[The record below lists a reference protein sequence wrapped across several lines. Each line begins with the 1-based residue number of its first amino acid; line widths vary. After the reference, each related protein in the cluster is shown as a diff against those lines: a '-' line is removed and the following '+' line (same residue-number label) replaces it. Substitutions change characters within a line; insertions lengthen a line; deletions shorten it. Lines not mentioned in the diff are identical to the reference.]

1 MQRISS
7 NAVCPKWDI
16 VFFNKKILNTLIRQ
30 IMLNYYSKYQ
40 LTINNKAMFIWQT
53 IVQRN

>member
-16 VFFNKKILNTLIRQ
+16 VFFKKKFLNTLIRQ